1 MIEGQN
7 TIELDQEFIVLAIP
21 ASTLEL
27 EISATVWID
36 GKAVDVARSMSFDEV
51 RAAIKEAQDGYI
63 PSDAIFTLTELGE
76 EELKRLREKYP
87 EPEDV

>member
-1 MIEGQN
+1 MSEERKP
-7 TIELDQEFIVLAIP
+7 IELDEEFIVLAVP

-36 GKAVDVARSMSFDEV
+36 GKPVDVSRHMPFDEV
-51 RAAIKEAQDGYI
+51 RAAIKEAQEGYI
-63 PSDAIFTLTELGE
+63 PSDAIFSLTELGE
-76 EELKRLREKYP
+76 KELERLREKYA